1 MTPRPSY
8 KVSTGLV
15 GLPVLPDAR
24 RQCVLA
30 LERLRGALS
39 AVPPEAAYRLALE
52 KMMQERLQLLADQS
66 KSDEEVEEA
75 IETQL
80 EELVDEVD
88 DEIALIPLMVEGKPW
103 VTPPDHKGKSLHTC
117 RVVFVFLMSQNSDFL
132 VVFFCLVGC
141 LLLAQVTII
150 AEPF

>member
-1 MTPRPSY
+1 
-8 KVSTGLV
+8 V

-30 LERLRGALS
+30 LERLRGALN

-52 KMMQERLQLLADQS
+52 KMMQERLQLLADES

-75 IETQL
+75 METQL

-103 VTPPDHKGKSLHTC
+103 VTPPDHKGKSACLC
-117 RVVFVFLMSQNSDFL
+117 LRRVSLFLTPSSEKGSAYGF
-132 VVFFCLVGC
+132 
-141 LLLAQVTII
+141 LLLICAKYQVTII